1 MKAKVKHLQAYGIT
15 LLRASLGAFY
25 ILHAYYGAVVVG
37 VERIGALNA
46 SLGVPLP
53 LIAAWGVV
61 LGHLA
66 GGALLLLGLYPRLG
80 ALMNV
85 PIMAGAVL
93 LVHGGQGFFLH
104 GVVTNPVTGTASVG
118 GYEYALFLLLATLAV
133 CLTGGGPL
141 SLVLGRRGG

>member
-1 MKAKVKHLQAYGIT
+1 MNARNLQGYGVA
-15 LLRASLGAFY
+15 LLRASLGVFY
-25 ILHAYYGAVVVG
+25 ILHAYFGAVVVG

-53 LIAAWGVV
+53 LVAAWGVV

-66 GGALLLLGLYPRLG
+66 GGALLLGGVFPRIG

-85 PIMAGAVL
+85 PIMAGAAF
-93 LVHGGQGFFLH
+93 LVHGKQGFFLH
-104 GVVTNPVTGTASVG
+104 GVVNPATGAASVG
-118 GYEYALFLLLATLAV
+118 GYEYALFLLLATIAV

-141 SLVLGRRGG
+141 SLVPGRRAD